1 GRTLTHVKMNE
12 ALSHRCILLTCLAT
26 YLGCVAQTLPPDV
39 AQVSTDCG
47 DFKGRH
53 KNGAYSFKGIPYAA
67 PPVGALRWAPPAPP
81 ACSSEVTD
89 AGHFRSMCTQVRPLS
104 STGRLMGQE
113 DCLFIN
119 VWTPT
124 LQPGARLPVVVW
136 IHGGYLHM
144 LSGNEP
150 GYSPTEELAAD
161 TGVVYVSFNYRLNA
175 FGFLAL
181 EVLREGSPRNTSGN
195 YGFLDQIA
203 ALQWV
208 QKNIQAFGGD
218 PEKVTIVGHSSG
230 GTSVWTLMTSPLAI
244 GLFHAAVDM
253 SGSSVQNGTLE
264 EVEKINEVFLNKT
277 GCKDAACLRK
287 LSVEKVLQA
296 IPWKEYPYWGADD
309 LLDLPTKGL
318 FIGPVVAV
326 DGYLLEAPPFEVWEK
341 KLNHSDVP
349 FLIGSTQQETDFYPP
364 AENISSWTWDDYRWF
379 VTEKLSTFN
388 ETLPDEALRL
398 YPTSDPC
405 PTTDRC
411 PERAYIT
418 MTSDIRVSCPLS
430 DVAQRAAAALSSPV
444 YRYVVTHTPSGPVNA
459 TDDLLPFPS
468 HFSFHFLDAVTFF
481 GGLEPLLGKTL
492 SSEDQS
498 FWDLFKQNLLS
509 FVKTGKMD
517 AEWREFPEATALLSH
532 NLTVVQ
538 SYSPARCDLWK
549 KNGLFEYGWMN

>member
-1 GRTLTHVKMNE
+1 MLSGCVHTLIDSTTRRKLEILWLTLTGAFSDKMGVYETKAELINKF
-12 ALSHRCILLTCLAT
+12 LYCFMLILYCKIII
-26 YLGCVAQTLPPDV
+26 PDHKLFCFL
-39 AQVSTDCG
+39 Q
-47 DFKGRH
+47 

-161 TGVVYVSFNYRLNA
+161 TGVVYVSFNYRVNA

-230 GTSVWTLMTSPLAI
+230 MNPLK
-244 GLFHAAVDM
+244 L
-253 SGSSVQNGTLE
+253 LE
-264 EVEKINEVFLNKT
+264 V
-277 GCKDAACLRK
+277 
-287 LSVEKVLQA
+287 LSVLNNHF
-296 IPWKEYPYWGADD
+296 P
-309 LLDLPTKGL
+309 
-318 FIGPVVAV
+318 
-326 DGYLLEAPPFEVWEK
+326 EK
-341 KLNHSDVP
+341 KCMFFLAQWCCC
-349 FLIGSTQQETDFYPP
+349 FLIFEDS
-364 AENISSWTWDDYRWF
+364 DY
-379 VTEKLSTFN
+379 
-388 ETLPDEALRL
+388 
-398 YPTSDPC
+398 
-405 PTTDRC
+405 
-411 PERAYIT
+411 AY
-418 MTSDIRVSCPLS
+418 
-430 DVAQRAAAALSSPV
+430 
-444 YRYVVTHTPSGPVNA
+444 
-459 TDDLLPFPS
+459 
-468 HFSFHFLDAVTFF
+468 
-481 GGLEPLLGKTL
+481 
-492 SSEDQS
+492 
-498 FWDLFKQNLLS
+498 
-509 FVKTGKMD
+509 
-517 AEWREFPEATALLSH
+517 
-532 NLTVVQ
+532 
-538 SYSPARCDLWK
+538 
-549 KNGLFEYGWMN
+549 